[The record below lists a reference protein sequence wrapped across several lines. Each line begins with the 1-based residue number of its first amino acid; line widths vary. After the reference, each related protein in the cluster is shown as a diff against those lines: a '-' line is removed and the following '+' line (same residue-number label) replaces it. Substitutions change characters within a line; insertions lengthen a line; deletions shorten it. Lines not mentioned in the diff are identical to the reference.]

1 MSYDMKAP
9 GGGSGDKPDP
19 KVVEFLQQQA
29 AQQQLL
35 QQIEKISET
44 CWDLCDISMRDRLDG
59 KQETCLTNCS
69 QRYFDV
75 ANFVANRFMQKVQQ
89 TKDSLG

>member
-1 MSYDMKAP
+1 MNFDSKPP
-9 GGGSGDKPDP
+9 GGAGQDKLDP
-19 KVVEFLQQQA
+19 KVIEFVQQQQ
-29 AQQQLL
+29 AQQQLF
-35 QQIEKISET
+35 QQIEKVSET

-59 KQETCLTNCS
+59 RQETCLTNCT

-89 TKDSLG
+89 ASGSLG